1 VYEED
6 GMKRRVLRISI
17 VVSVNESDSG
27 ERGGNRSNLTLGEP
41 KAAYRVEPCQ
51 EKSTGRVSHLL
62 VHLQV
67 VVCVAQFEGFILRNS
82 LRLLGGDSV
91 NDESCIVKAFD
102 FDEYT
107 EAR

>member
-1 VYEED
+1 
-6 GMKRRVLRISI
+6 M
-17 VVSVNESDSG
+17 
-27 ERGGNRSNLTLGEP
+27 
-41 KAAYRVEPCQ
+41 
-51 EKSTGRVSHLL
+51 SHLL
-62 VHLQV
+62 VHFQV
-67 VVCVAQFEGFILRNS
+67 VVCVAQFEAFILRNS